1 MQSSADAEPGT
12 ASAAAIGAEAAASTP
27 TPRRRSRLTQV
38 DLSRLGPSKSSQ
50 VDLGEHRRRIKPPPP
65 TKTQVDLNFFLN
77 KAAAVVF
84 VNRKRYR
91 FK

>member
-1 MQSSADAEPGT
+1 MRK
-12 ASAAAIGAEAAASTP
+12 I
-27 TPRRRSRLTQV
+27 RRRSRLTQV

-77 KAAAVVF
+77 KAAAGLSE
-84 VNRKRYR
+84 
-91 FK
+91 